1 MSRLTLGSAIHVAVW
16 TSDKNDSEY
25 QEDLWMAHPNPGT
38 EQTFWDGRGAPQ
50 PTRTVHA
57 DKHDVTPIDVCR
69 YGFFSHLHAVLVPLV
84 GPPRPIVS
92 PESDGPAITHQ
103 DLLPVSGFGDD
114 RQRCAHH
121 ARFQRVTPG
130 SCFFRL
136 ADTLEKPVLG

>member
-16 TSDKNDSEY
+16 TSDKNDLEY

-38 EQTFWDGRGAPQ
+38 EQTFWEGRGAPQ

-92 PESDGPAITHQ
+92 PESDGPAITPRPAAC
-103 DLLPVSGFGDD
+103 L
-114 RQRCAHH
+114 
-121 ARFQRVTPG
+121 RV
-130 SCFFRL
+130 RR
-136 ADTLEKPVLG
+136 